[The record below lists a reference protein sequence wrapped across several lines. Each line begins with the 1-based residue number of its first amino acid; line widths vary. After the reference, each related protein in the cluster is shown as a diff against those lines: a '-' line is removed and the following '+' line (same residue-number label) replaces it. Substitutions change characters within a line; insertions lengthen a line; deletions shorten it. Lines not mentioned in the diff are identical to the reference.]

1 MPALTTSSLPELQK
15 AIKEAGL
22 DGWLLYDFRG
32 INPIASGLLG
42 IQGMVTRRY
51 FAWIPR
57 EGVPV
62 AITHG
67 IEQGPWAAWPK
78 TWAKEVYVSWR
89 VLEAKLASLLS
100 GKRIAMEY
108 SPGDAVMYLDRI
120 PAGVIEM
127 VRAAGA
133 EVASSGELV
142 TRFYA
147 VWTPAQL
154 ESHKRSAEVIAKI
167 ARDAMQLAGERARTK
182 QPLDE
187 FSLVQWIKNGFERA
201 GLFTDHGP
209 NVSVGPNAANPH
221 YEPTARESRTIAEG
235 DVVLIDL
242 WATEPQGVYADQTW
256 MGSVG
261 APSNEVV
268 KVWEAVRD
276 ARDTAISMVQERVK
290 AGTPLRGAE
299 VDAAARKV
307 VIARGY
313 GEYFSHRTGHSI
325 DSHDLHGSG
334 PNLDDFETREERRL
348 IPGVGFS
355 IEPGVYLQ
363 GRFGVRSEVN
373 AFLKEGEALITPAEY
388 QRDLFVV

>member
-1 MPALTTSSLPELQK
+1 MPALTTTTLPDLQD
-15 AIKEAGL
+15 AIKNAGI

-32 INPIASGLLG
+32 LNPIASGMLG
-42 IQGMVTRRY
+42 IEGMVTRRY

-67 IEQGPWAAWPK
+67 IEQAPWGKWPK
-78 TWAKEVYVSWR
+78 TWGKEVYVSWR
-89 VLEAKLASLLS
+89 VLEAKLANLLR
-100 GKRIAMEY
+100 GKRVAMEY

-120 PAGVIEM
+120 PAGVVEM

-133 EVASSGELV
+133 DVVSSGELV

-154 ESHKRSAEVIAKI
+154 ESHRRSAEVIASI
-167 ARDAMQLAGERARTK
+167 AKDAMKLAGERARSRD
-182 QPLDE
+182 PLDE
-187 FSLVQWIKNGFERA
+187 FALMQWIKNGFERA

-221 YEPTARESRTIAEG
+221 YEPTARESRTIGEG

-242 WATEPQGVYADQTW
+242 WATEPKGIYADQTW

-261 APSNEVV
+261 APSSEVV

-276 ARDTAISMVQERVK
+276 ARDTAIALVRERVR
-290 AGTPLRGAE
+290 AGETLRGAD
-299 VDAAARKV
+299 VDAATRKLIV
-307 VIARGY
+307 ARGY
-313 GEYFSHRTGHSI
+313 GEYFIHRTGHSI
-325 DSHDLHGSG
+325 DAHDLHGSG
-334 PNLDDFETREERRL
+334 PHLDDYETREERL
-348 IPGVGFS
+348 LVPGVGFS
-355 IEPGVYLQ
+355 IEPGVYLT

-373 AFLKEGEALITPAEY
+373 AFLADGEAIITPNEY
-388 QRDLFVV
+388 QKDLFVV